1 MLIRTLALALV
12 LAPLSLACADAAPPE
27 PPLLEVSVAQVLQRD
42 QPIQLE
48 MVGETRGSADIP
60 IRARV
65 EGV

>member
-48 MVGETRGSADIP
+48 MVGETRG
-60 IRARV
+60 
-65 EGV
+65 